1 MHIDGKE
8 ILRHF
13 SPKRIIWPVL
23 IGLGVTLWLILKD
36 FDAGVFRAI
45 EWTGSSTFWFL
56 LSIVSIVVR
65 DWAYMVRIRVLT
77 DEYLNWK
84 RAFIVI
90 MLWEFSSALAPGML
104 GGGFL
109 FAIFILNREGI
120 NMGRSITAIMNS
132 SFLDGI
138 FLAIMA
144 PLVYFTASKEALFSG
159 IHLQTNLGNSI
170 FYTFWT
176 VYFLILAYKL
186 FVAYALFVNPHF
198 VKRLMTGLFSIP
210 LLKRWKSNAT
220 ETGEQLVIASNGL
233 KGKDRKYWMWCIG
246 TTFASWTAR
255 YSIVNCIIHA
265 FHHGKSIDDY
275 VVYGKQV
282 IMGIII
288 LLSPTPGGS
297 GLAEFMF
304 TDFLGEFISK
314 GLAPTLSVIWRMMS
328 YYPYLVIGAILLPR
342 WIRTHFKMDKLKF

>member
-1 MHIDGKE
+1 MHLDGKQ
-8 ILRHF
+8 ILRHV
-13 SPKRIIWPVL
+13 SPKRIVWPVL
-23 IGLGVTLWLILKD
+23 IGLLVTAWLFLRD
-36 FDAGVFRAI
+36 FDAKAFSAV
-45 EWTGSSTFWFL
+45 EWTGTSTLWIL
-56 LSIVSIVVR
+56 LAVVSVVIR

-77 DEYLNWK
+77 DQHLDWR
-84 RAFIVI
+84 RAFVVI

-138 FLAIMA
+138 FLAVMA
-144 PLVYFTASKEALFSG
+144 PLVYYTAGKSALFSG
-159 IHLQTNLGNSI
+159 VQLHTTVGNSI
-170 FYTFWT
+170 FITFWA

-186 FVAYALFVNPHF
+186 FVAYALFVNPHL
-198 VKRLMTGLFSIP
+198 VRKLLLALFSVP
-210 LLKRWKSNAT
+210 LLKRWKHHAN
-220 ETGEQLVIASNGL
+220 ETGEQLVIASQGL
-233 KGKDRKYWMWCIG
+233 KGQNRSYWMWSIG

-255 YSIVNCIIHA
+255 YSIVNCILHA
-265 FHHGKSIDDY
+265 FDTTTPINDY

-297 GLAEFMF
+297 GLAEIMF
-304 TDFLGEFISK
+304 GSFLGEFITQ
-314 GLAPTLSVIWRMMS
+314 GLSSTLSMLWRMLS
-328 YYPYLVIGAILLPR
+328 YYPYLFIGAILLPR
-342 WIRTHFKMDKLKF
+342 WIRKYIKVERLKL

>member
-1 MHIDGKE
+1 MQTDPRAL
-8 ILRHF
+8 LRHF

-23 IGLGVTLWLILKD
+23 IGLGVAAWLFLKD
-36 FDAGVFRAI
+36 FDAAAFRAVR
-45 EWTGSSTFWFL
+45 WTTSSTLWFL
-56 LSIVSIVVR
+56 LAIVSVVIR

-77 DEYLNWK
+77 DNYFDWK

-90 MLWEFSSALAPGML
+90 MLWEFSSALAPGL
-104 GGGFL
+104 IGGGFI
-109 FAIFILNREGI
+109 FAIFILNREGLH
-120 NMGRSITAIMNS
+120 MGKSITAILNS

-138 FLAIMA
+138 FLAVMA

-159 IHLQTNLGNSI
+159 IHLNTTFGDSI

-176 VYFLILAYKL
+176 VYFLIVAYKL
-186 FVAYALFVNPHF
+186 FVAYALFINPYLIR
-198 VKRLMTGLFSIP
+198 RLLLSAFSAP
-210 LLKRWKSNAT
+210 LLRRWKESAI

-233 KGKDRKYWMWCIG
+233 KDKNRQYWLWCIG
-246 TTFASWTAR
+246 TTFVSWTAR

-265 FHHGKSIDDY
+265 FHGEAPLDDFI
-275 VVYGKQV
+275 VYGKQV

-314 GLAPTLSVIWRMMS
+314 GLAPTLSILWRMLS
-328 YYPYLVIGAILLPR
+328 YYPYLFIGAIILPR
-342 WIRTHFKMDKLKF
+342 WIRTHFKLEKLKL